1 MAIGRPRAFDMN
13 QALDR
18 ALEVFCRHGYEGS
31 SVADLTEAMGINP
44 PSLYAAFGN
53 KEGLFRK
60 ALDRYIEQ
68 KTQFWDRALAEPTAR
83 GTVEYLLREGVRYL
97 TEQCNPP
104 GCPMVRGTVSC
115 SEAAESVYQDLI
127 TRRAAGEKSLR
138 DRFEQARA
146 EGEFP
151 ADLDPADYA
160 RYIMAVMEGMS
171 VRASAGATRDE
182 LDKVVDMTMRT
193 WPAPTTVPA
202 AQPA

>member
-1 MAIGRPRAFDMN
+1 MD

-18 ALEVFCRHGYEGS
+18 ALEVFCRNGYEAS

-68 KTQFWDRALAEPTAR
+68 KTQFWERALQAPTAR
-83 GTVEYLLREGVRYL
+83 GMVEQLLRDGVAYL
-97 TEQCNPP
+97 TEQCDPP
-104 GCPMVRGTVSC
+104 GCPLVRGTISC
-115 SEAAESVYQDLI
+115 SEAAEAVQRDLI
-127 TRRAAGEKSLR
+127 ARRAVGETALR
-138 DRFEQARA
+138 ERFQRARA

-151 ADLDPADYA
+151 TDLDPADYA

-171 VRASAGATRDE
+171 VRATAGATRAE

-193 WPAPTTVPA
+193 WPLGATA
-202 AQPA
+202 